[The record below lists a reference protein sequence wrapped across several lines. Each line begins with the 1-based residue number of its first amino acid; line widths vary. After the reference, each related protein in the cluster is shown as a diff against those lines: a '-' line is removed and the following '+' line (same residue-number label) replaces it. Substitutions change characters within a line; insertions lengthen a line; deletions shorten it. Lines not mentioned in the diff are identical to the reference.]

1 MLATADAAS
10 VAVSVIVTAD
20 LFQPAPF
27 GAGLL
32 PNVVTGA
39 VASRVNDVR
48 GLSWPVQDRNLATT
62 PYCTGPGTGAESVQE
77 RVGST
82 VVQICVTPTPVWR
95 STV

>member
-1 MLATADAAS
+1 MFATADAS
-10 VAVSVIVTAD
+10 VAVSVIVTAL

-32 PNVVTGA
+32 ATLVTGGD
-39 VASRVNDVR
+39 ASRVKGVR

-62 PYCTGPGTGAESVQE
+62 PYCTAPWTGAASVQE

-82 VVQICVTPTPVWR
+82 VVQIGVMTPRPL
-95 STV
+95 